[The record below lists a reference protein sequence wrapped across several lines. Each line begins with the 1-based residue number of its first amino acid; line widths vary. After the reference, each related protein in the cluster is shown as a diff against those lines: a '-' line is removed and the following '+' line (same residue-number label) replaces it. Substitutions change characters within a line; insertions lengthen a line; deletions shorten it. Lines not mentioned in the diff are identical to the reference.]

1 MKISLLLTGNE
12 LMSGD
17 TVDSNSAYI
26 AQSLKDLNLVPYVKK
41 VVGDD
46 LKLLISSIRE
56 LAQISD
62 VLVINGG
69 LGPTNDD
76 LTSQALAEAVGS
88 TISRNEYAYNELK
101 KWAEPRGF
109 ILTESNLKQ
118 ADLPD
123 VCDVIDNPVGSAV
136 GFRCMYK
143 ECLIMCTPGVP
154 SEFKVMV
161 ENQILPLIKVHGT
174 IQNGTMAQGA
184 MQRGT
189 MQLSNIITRLRLFG
203 ITESGLQ
210 DTINRVFPE
219 WPKDVDLGF
228 RVQMPVIEIKIAT
241 VGDDSVDLNQYW
253 VAKFTKHFS
262 DYIIG
267 RDSTRLTQA
276 LNKALLDYGHV
287 ITVAES
293 CTGGAISA
301 GITSE
306 SGSSRVF
313 EAGYVTYSDKV
324 KTSTLNVKQQTL
336 NSYGAVSAQVVEEMV
351 EGALIASSASIG
363 LAVSGIAGPDGGT
376 DDKPVGTVW
385 IAWGEKG
392 WVKSRC
398 FYLPMS
404 RTSFQKFATAI
415 AMDLVRREV
424 LGLPTNVDY
433 FSELKRKAQ

>member
-1 MKISLLLTGNE
+1 MKIALLLTGNE

-26 AQSLKDLNLVPYVKK
+26 AQSLKDLNLVPFVKK

-46 LKLLISSIRE
+46 LALLISSIRE

-76 LTSQALAEAVGS
+76 LTSQALAEAMGS
-88 TISRNEYAYNELK
+88 TISRNEYAFNELK

-136 GFRCMYK
+136 GFRCIYN

-161 ENQILPLIKVHGT
+161 ENQILPLIKAHGAT
-174 IQNGTMAQGA
+174 QLGTGQH
-184 MQRGT
+184 GT

-210 DTINRVFPE
+210 DTINRVFPQ
-219 WPKDVDLGF
+219 WPKNVDLGF

-241 VGDDSVDLNQYW
+241 LGDDSAALNQHW
-253 VAKFTKHFS
+253 VDKFTEYFS

-276 LNKALLDYGHV
+276 LNRALLENGQV
-287 ITVAES
+287 LTVAES
-293 CTGGAISA
+293 CTGGAIAA

-306 SGSSRVF
+306 SGSSKVF
-313 EAGYVTYSDKV
+313 EAGYVTYSNKV
-324 KTSTLNVKQQTL
+324 KMGTLNVKQQTL
-336 NSYGAVSAQVVEEMV
+336 NSYGAVSAEVVEEMV
-351 EGALIASSASIG
+351 KGALIASSSSIG

-376 DDKPVGTVW
+376 DEKPVGTVW

-392 WVKSRC
+392 QVQSRC
-398 FYLPMS
+398 FHLPMP
-404 RTSFQKFATAI
+404 RTAFQNSVTAI
-415 AMDLVRREV
+415 AMDLVRRQV